1 MTEQNGAGGARGGS
15 ESAGEAEAPT
25 ATEHPF
31 ARFLRAVGR
40 GPSLS
45 RPLACEEA
53 EEAMG
58 AILRGQAE
66 PVQIGALFLV
76 LRYRKETPEELA
88 GFTRAARAWWPA
100 PATPSADLDWPSYAD
115 RHKQLPYFLLS
126 ALLLAEAGLG
136 VAMHGLI
143 GAGPAT
149 TPAVLAALGVEP
161 ARSVEDA
168 AERVQRRRFAY
179 LPLEAFCPPLLRLFA
194 LRPMLGLRTP
204 ANSFC
209 RELNPLGAP
218 AQLLGVFHPTYIA
231 THQATARLLGQ
242 QRAAIFKGGGGEA
255 QINPEKPCR
264 IGLVEGE
271 VLAEE
276 TWPALTP
283 GLRHPWREEPLSP
296 QTVVE
301 LWRGECHAPGP
312 EAAVIGT
319 AAVAL
324 KLAGRAPTAEAA
336 LEAARVLWAA
346 RPKSKYGGRH

>member
-1 MTEQNGAGGARGGS
+1 MTEQDGADGTRDGRETA
-15 ESAGEAEAPT
+15 AEAEAPT
-25 ATEHPF
+25 AAEHPF
-31 ARFLRAVGR
+31 ARFLRTVGR

-45 RPLACEEA
+45 RPLTVEEA
-53 EEAMG
+53 EQAMS

-76 LRYRKETPEELA
+76 LRYRKETSEELA

-100 PATPSADLDWPSYAD
+100 FAAPAADLDWPSYAD

-126 ALLLAEAGLG
+126 ALLLAETGLG
-136 VAMHGLI
+136 VAMHGLA
-143 GAGPAT
+143 GTGPAT
-149 TPAVLAALGVEP
+149 TPAVLAALGIEP

-168 AERVQRRRFAY
+168 AERVRRRRFAY
-179 LPLEAFCPPLLRLFA
+179 LPLDAFCPPLLRLFQ
-194 LRPMLGLRTP
+194 LRPVLGLRTP

-218 AQLLGVFHPTYIA
+218 AQLQGVFHPTYIA
-231 THQATARLLGQ
+231 THQAAARLLGQ
-242 QRAAIFKGGGGEA
+242 PKAAIFKGGGGEA

-271 VLAEE
+271 SLAEE
-276 TWPALTP
+276 TWPALAP
-283 GLRHPWREEPLSP
+283 GLRHRWREEPLDP
-296 QTVVE
+296 GTVVA
-301 LWRGECHAPGP
+301 LWRGEIEAPGP

-324 KLAGRAPTAEAA
+324 KLGGRAPSAEAA
-336 LEAARVLWAA
+336 LTQARALWTA
-346 RPKSKYGGRH
+346 RPKSKYGRRH